1 MNKSKRMYVC
11 PWNIGDVFE
20 YRIESELAKSRGL
33 YGKYFLVQKVD
44 ETTWYPGHI
53 IPIVYV
59 KIATE
64 LPRSLEEYNR
74 LEFVQTSF
82 SYYEERFWPV
92 DMSCPEEDIAQK
104 SKIKYEV
111 DEYGF
116 LPQYRISLIITS
128 TKKIPQKL
136 IYVGNFAGAVRP
148 PKEFVPHAKIN
159 IGCVEMKENNG
170 EFEKKMIERYFGHNL
185 REFEIYKKK
194 SIIESFDTG
203 LKCKCGG
210 ITLKLICRKSREKNA
225 FFIESK
231 EFGDKKIF
239 LLDSEPGLM
248 EYYRLSGELKC
259 LDKNTVALLDRN
271 KEVVKTIDLSDEIN
285 EINARKK

>member
-1 MNKSKRMYVC
+1 MC

-92 DMSCPEEDIAQK
+92 DMNCPEKDIAQK
-104 SKIKYEV
+104 SK
-111 DEYGF
+111 
-116 LPQYRISLIITS
+116 S
-128 TKKIPQKL
+128 
-136 IYVGNFAGAVRP
+136 
-148 PKEFVPHAKIN
+148 KEEWIVSSI
-159 IGCVEMKENNG
+159 
-170 EFEKKMIERYFGHNL
+170 EFENRIGVTRDG
-185 REFEIYKKK
+185 
-194 SIIESFDTG
+194 
-203 LKCKCGG
+203 C
-210 ITLKLICRKSREKNA
+210 
-225 FFIESK
+225 FIPNV
-231 EFGDKKIF
+231 F
-239 LLDSEPGLM
+239 
-248 EYYRLSGELKC
+248 
-259 LDKNTVALLDRN
+259 NT
-271 KEVVKTIDLSDEIN
+271 DLPRTE
-285 EINARKK
+285 